1 MKELLQGL
9 TYKTQPSEVV
19 RVLYFFQPQ
28 KQRKLFP
35 YSRQDRAQTPV
46 FNFPPLPGSPQA
58 ADAGGQRRVWGLR
71 AGSSQG
77 EAGQR
82 PLVAL
87 AGPQARC
94 REDGGGRA
102 ALGAAGG
109 GAGQRHRQPPTATRP
124 PQGAA
129 AAGTAPVGLRG
140 KRLRTTAGLGGGG

>member
-1 MKELLQGL
+1 M
-9 TYKTQPSEVV
+9 
-19 RVLYFFQPQ
+19 RVGSTAFWGCG
-28 KQRKLFP
+28 
-35 YSRQDRAQTPV
+35 RA
-46 FNFPPLPGSPQA
+46 
-58 ADAGGQRRVWGLR
+58 
-71 AGSSQG
+71 SSQG

-87 AGPQARC
+87 AGAQARC

-109 GAGQRHRQPPTATRP
+109 WAGQRHRQPLPATRP

-140 KRLRTTAGLGGGG
+140 KRLRTTGGLGGGVNCEVICVCWMIN